1 MIVGVVTM
9 GLRVVMTPGVATTG
23 PEAVKGFG
31 PIRIRIPGHRG
42 TRHPIYH
49 VLTSAFYFGCRVI
62 ELIVALIA
70 GRKASDFLRYPT
82 AIRCPL
88 DRTPPYPDPSPR
100 TNSFST
106 PPVVVR
112 RPRRV
117 AWRIISRPRCRE
129 PLN

>member
-1 MIVGVVTM
+1 MIVGVVT
-9 GLRVVMTPGVATTG
+9 GLRVEMTPGVVTTG

-31 PIRIRIPGHRG
+31 PMRIRIPGHRG
-42 TRHPIYH
+42 TRPPIYH
-49 VLTSAFYFGCRVI
+49 VVTSAFYFGCRVI

-70 GRKASDFLRYPT
+70 GRKASDFLLYPT

-88 DRTPPYPDPSPR
+88 DRIQRTHILTPPR

-112 RPRRV
+112 WPRRV